1 MERILIIKLGAVGDI
16 IMALPAIHRIRLA
29 HPHAEIVILTSRP
42 FEALLNA
49 CPDVDR
55 VDASARSG
63 RAFESLRLAR
73 AILNEGYALIYDLQA
88 SAGTRRLLAALR
100 LVALTGAG
108 RLPRW
113 SGPFR
118 GVSDPAPDLDR
129 SAVRAQDR
137 HAAQLDVAGLPTAA
151 APRLAPDMAWLADGS
166 TIELPQGPYALLIPG
181 ASPGGGAK
189 RWSEAGYA
197 ALAAELRERGLTP
210 VVLGGP
216 EDPGLGRRI
225 LASTPGGADMV
236 GRTSLADIAALARGA
251 RVAVGND
258 TGPTHLA
265 AAMGAPT
272 LLLVS
277 DVSAS
282 ALAQPFDTIRPLHR
296 PSLAQLGVKPVVE
309 ALSQLLA
316 REVTS

>member
-16 IMALPAIHRIRLA
+16 IMGLPAIHRIRMA
-29 HPHAEIVILTSRP
+29 HPDAEISILTSRP
-42 FEALLNA
+42 FEALLSA

-88 SAGTRRLLAALR
+88 SAGTRRLLAAMR
-100 LVALTGAG
+100 LVAVTGGG

-151 APRLAPDMAWLADGS
+151 VPRLAPNPRWLADQAMVE
-166 TIELPQGPYALLIPG
+166 IPQKPYALLIPG

-197 ALAAELRERGLTP
+197 AVATELNERGLIP
-210 VVLGGP
+210 IVLGGS
-216 EDPGLGRRI
+216 EDPNLGRRVLT
-225 LASTPGGADMV
+225 LAPDGLDMV
-236 GRTSLADIAALARGA
+236 GRTSLADIAALATRA
-251 RVAVGND
+251 RVVIGND

-282 ALAQPFDTIRPLHR
+282 ALAEPFETIRPLHQ
-296 PSLAQLGVKPVVE
+296 PNLTQLGVRPVIE

-316 REVTS
+316 EEVAS